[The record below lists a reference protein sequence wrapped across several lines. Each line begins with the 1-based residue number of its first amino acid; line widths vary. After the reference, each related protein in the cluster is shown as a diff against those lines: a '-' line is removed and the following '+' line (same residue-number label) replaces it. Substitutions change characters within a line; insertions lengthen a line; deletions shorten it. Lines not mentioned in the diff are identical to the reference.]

1 MIPEVQLARVPAF
14 QEIEMLKIVLAV
26 LACFSLLVSAGC
38 AGKGVGKGKAPIS
51 TRG

>member
-1 MIPEVQLARVPAF
+1 
-14 QEIEMLKIVLAV
+14 MLKIVLAL
-26 LACFSLLVSAGC
+26 LACFSLMVSAGC

>member
-1 MIPEVQLARVPAF
+1 MF
-14 QEIEMLKIVLAV
+14 KIVLAV
-26 LACFSLLVSAGC
+26 LACLSLMVSAGC

>member
-1 MIPEVQLARVPAF
+1 MF
-14 QEIEMLKIVLAV
+14 KTVLAV
-26 LACFSLLVSAGC
+26 IACLSLMVSAGC

>member
-1 MIPEVQLARVPAF
+1 MF
-14 QEIEMLKIVLAV
+14 KIVLAAI
-26 LACFSLLVSAGC
+26 ACFSLMVSAGC

>member
-1 MIPEVQLARVPAF
+1 MK
-14 QEIEMLKIVLAV
+14 MLKTVITV